1 MSEANFVL
9 IYLVDAEIF
18 HWITENLELLVALVK
33 KLRDHHSDWGSSSW
47 ELECN
52 TKPHGSPQ
60 DDYLSRCF
68 ALDQICLPTDPLI
81 P

>member
-9 IYLVDAEIF
+9 IYRVDVEIF
-18 HWITENLELLVALVK
+18 HWITENRTTTK
-33 KLRDHHSDWGSSSW
+33 KLRDYHSDWGSSSW

>member
-9 IYLVDAEIF
+9 IYRVDVEIF
-18 HWITENLELLVALVK
+18 HWITENRTTTK